1 MITSSSNFRTSSHIR
16 YLLQV
21 ARVDVLVAERVET
34 LLSTEEE
41 GMYAEQQRK
50 VLEQLYREQFP
61 ENKATPGLAEI
72 RAEFTT
78 TSPASDSSAAAPT
91 FDELA
96 YVRAIRER
104 LVSAQVVSDA
114 ELDDLGIERATN
126 VAAAIV
132 AADPSLADRVI
143 PAEIVDAEATAEGS
157 VRMPLA
163 VTAQQEMDAGPES

>member
-1 MITSSSNFRTSSHIR
+1 
-16 YLLQV
+16 
-21 ARVDVLVAERVET
+21 
-34 LLSTEEE
+34 
-41 GMYAEQQRK
+41 MYAEQQRK
-50 VLEQLYREQFP
+50 VLEQLYTEQFP
-61 ENKATPGLAEI
+61 ENQIASSLTEI

-78 TSPASDSSAAAPT
+78 TSPASDGGAAEQA
-91 FDELA
+91 FDELT

-114 ELDDLGIERATN
+114 ELDDLANERATN

-143 PAEIVDAEATAEGS
+143 PAEIVNAEAADEGS

-163 VTAQQEMDAGPES
+163 VTAQQETDADPGS